1 VHTRRGEIKIV
12 LLVVEREARKRK
24 VLNCIKESHHEVTTA
39 LIRVRD
45 VFCEIVDGG
54 AAHEEEMD
62 AVNGNE
68 LTMSKALRTCF
79 MRYNKNFSRRKRGEF
94 FCLFLLRFFI
104 VVA

>member
-1 VHTRRGEIKIV
+1 MEGEIKFV
-12 LLVVEREARKRK
+12 LLVVRRRK

-45 VFCEIVDGG
+45 VFCEIVYRGR
-54 AAHEEEMD
+54 EEMD

-94 FCLFLLRFFI
+94 FCSFLLVFVEVFYCRCMSCG
-104 VVA
+104 